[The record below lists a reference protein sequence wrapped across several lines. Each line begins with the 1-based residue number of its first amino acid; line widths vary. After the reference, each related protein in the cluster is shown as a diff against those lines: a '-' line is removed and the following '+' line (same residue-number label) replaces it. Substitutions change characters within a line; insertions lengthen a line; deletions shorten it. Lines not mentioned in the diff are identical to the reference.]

1 MTAPL
6 SLFSYPKVA
15 RNQSRY
21 LGLASAG
28 PRTWGGGP
36 FGSEAAE
43 FLRDY
48 YKSRAVL
55 LTQSCTSA
63 LELAALSLNLAQ
75 DDEIIVPS
83 YTFVSSAS
91 AFAARGAK
99 VRFAEIDASD
109 LNLSLDSVTE
119 LITPKTKAVVAVH
132 YGGVFPKIEEL
143 KSLCKNAGVFLIEDA
158 AQSIG
163 STVRGRPL
171 GSFGDLACVSF
182 HGTKNLSS
190 GEGGALVVNSAS
202 VDLGRL
208 ETMYEKGTDR
218 SAFLRGEVDKYTW
231 KELGSSFI
239 PSEFT
244 AAVVLA
250 QLEELS
256 EITQL
261 RSATKAE
268 YLHIL
273 RSRSDSRYSIV
284 GPSKLSK
291 GENAHLMG
299 VLLSHEVDREKLIR
313 LMRDRG
319 VTAASH
325 YVPLHNSPFAVETI
339 GYSGALAITEN
350 LASRIL
356 RLPIWSAEPID
367 VARVTQVFFESLDRA
382 GSK

>member
-1 MTAPL
+1 M
-6 SLFSYPKVA
+6 SLFSYPRVA
-15 RNQSRY
+15 RNQSKY
-21 LGLASAG
+21 LGLASAE

-36 FGSEAAE
+36 FGREAAE
-43 FLRDY
+43 LLREY
-48 YKSRAVL
+48 YNSRAVL
-55 LTQSCTSA
+55 LTQSCTNA
-63 LELAALSLNLAQ
+63 LELAALTLNLGP

-99 VRFAEIDASD
+99 VRFAEIDDSD

-119 LITPKTKAVVAVH
+119 LLTPKTKAVVAVH

-143 KSLCKNAGVFLIEDA
+143 QNLCKNAGVFLIEDA

-190 GEGGALVVNSAS
+190 GEGGALVVNSTT

-231 KELGSSFI
+231 KALGSSFI

-261 RSATKAE
+261 RTKTKAE
-268 YLHIL
+268 YLQIL
-273 RSRSDSRYSIV
+273 VSRSDSRYSIV
-284 GPSKLSK
+284 GPSELLE

-299 VLLSHEVDREKLIR
+299 VMLSHHIDRGKLIG

-325 YVPLHNSPFAVETI
+325 YVPLHNSPFALDAL
-339 GYSGALAITEN
+339 GYSGALAITED

-356 RLPIWSAEPID
+356 RLPVWSAERID
-367 VARVTQVFFESLDRA
+367 VAKVTQVFFECLDRA